1 MDRLAHP
8 ASGGQDTD
16 PPDPPEPRTRAAT
29 LKLSPEEAQ
38 RVRVATRKVASS
50 SGGFV
55 ALAVKLG
62 VSTSIVYHSANPKRR
77 PSLAFAVRL
86 AAQPRSCPRGG
97 RHSADGALIGWI
109 SSRETTPLGSCLAGQ
124 RS

>member
-1 MDRLAHP
+1 MATFTHP
-8 ASGGQDTD
+8 GAAGQGID
-16 PPDPPEPRTRAAT
+16 PPAKVSRPRADT

-38 RVRVATRKVASS
+38 RVRVAIVKIARA

-62 VSTSIVYHSANPKRR
+62 VSTNTVYHSANPKRR

-86 AAQPRSCPRGG
+86 AAVAKVPVDALLSGKLAVQP
-97 RHSADGALIGWI
+97 AVIGV
-109 SSRETTPLGSCLAGQ
+109 AA
-124 RS
+124 